1 MSALELL
8 RHAFAF
14 LRSDGL
20 FIKPTLIQNGD
31 ILLETTTYITDTDE
45 GKDEDCL
52 RVHEDDLGLGGSC
65 VCESITT
72 GNWLVEDEAPTG
84 QVPCPVCDRLTKPW
98 TLRKRSYDAII
109 KVHDNKVSLANLQ
122 PHSNLKPMPKGM
134 IEKILEHC
142 NRTIKETP

>member
-45 GKDEDCL
+45 GRDIECL
-52 RVHEDDLGLGGSC
+52 CVHEDDLGLGGSC

-72 GNWLVEDEAPTG
+72 GEWQVEDDAPIG

-98 TLRKRSYDAII
+98 TLKKRSYDAII
-109 KVHDNKVSLANLQ
+109 KIHDNKVVLANLQ
-122 PHSNLKPMPKGM
+122 PHTNLKPMPQGM

-142 NRTIKETP
+142 NAAIELS